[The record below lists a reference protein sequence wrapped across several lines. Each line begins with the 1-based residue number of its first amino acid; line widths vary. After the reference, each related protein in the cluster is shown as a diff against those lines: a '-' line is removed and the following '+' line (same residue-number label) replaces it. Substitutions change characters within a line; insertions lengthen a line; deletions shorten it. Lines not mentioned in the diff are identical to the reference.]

1 MQTITGNNK
10 INISASSSS
19 SSSNTPTMSFLPKD
33 YTPDETDDIL
43 CGRGNVYSSRPGNQY
58 FQRIIQDNR
67 SRYQE
72 ASTRPAK
79 IKVVDDILK
88 DIHRRGVKFTKMS
101 NNNNRWCEL
110 DNVAAH
116 QKIGHAIRD
125 TIRLNER
132 ENNYNKS
139 ISISSS
145 SISNRFNKSSVA
157 IKKQKMMKKIHQKK
171 RISIRVVRTSL
182 DSQQKNQWLSSG
194 EDDSSTTAMDEILGK
209 SLETIFG
216 IEQELNQQQQKQ
228 HRRASS
234 IIEITT
240 SSSTKSSRFLL
251 TNEYPDT
258 HFNFTASAF
267 FGGDEKEENDDDEHT
282 SSMFYEHDNDGDH
295 SYTISNEIISL
306 SSQ

>member
-1 MQTITGNNK
+1 
-10 INISASSSS
+10 
-19 SSSNTPTMSFLPKD
+19 
-33 YTPDETDDIL
+33 
-43 CGRGNVYSSRPGNQY
+43 
-58 FQRIIQDNR
+58 
-67 SRYQE
+67 
-72 ASTRPAK
+72 
-79 IKVVDDILK
+79 
-88 DIHRRGVKFTKMS
+88 
-101 NNNNRWCEL
+101 
-110 DNVAAH
+110 
-116 QKIGHAIRD
+116 
-125 TIRLNER
+125 
-132 ENNYNKS
+132 
-139 ISISSS
+139 
-145 SISNRFNKSSVA
+145 
-157 IKKQKMMKKIHQKK
+157 MKKIHQQK
-171 RISIRVVRTSL
+171 RNSIRVVRTSL

-209 SLETIFG
+209 SLETVDFLDDIFG